1 MAPRLKYKNIE
12 FLKKLGN
19 SDKPSLTNINKVLE
33 ILKNPHKKNMGIK
46 IAISGTN
53 GKGSV
58 AKSLSEILNKSKYRV
73 GLYTSPHI
81 FDINERIQINNKK
94 ISSKELNEI
103 LGIVIDKQKKA
114 NIQLSYFELLTVAS
128 IFYFSKAKNN
138 INIFEVGLGGK
149 YDATNVIDSQISIIT
164 NVSKDHTEYLG
175 NTISKIAKEKVG
187 IVKKV

>member
-19 SDKPSLTNINKVLE
+19 SDKPSLTKINKVLE
-33 ILKNPHKKNMGIK
+33 ILNNPHKNNMGIK

-81 FDINERIQINNKK
+81 FDINEILLIVF
-94 ISSKELNEI
+94 ELNIEEFNLDNLFI
-103 LGIVIDKQKKA
+103 PLSAKSITNPVTEKKA
-114 NIQLSYFELLTVAS
+114 VE
-128 IFYFSKAKNN
+128 SKMN
-138 INIFEVGLGGK
+138 LRP
-149 YDATNVIDSQISIIT
+149 S
-164 NVSKDHTEYLG
+164 
-175 NTISKIAKEKVG
+175 
-187 IVKKV
+187 

>member
-33 ILKNPHKKNMGIK
+33 ILNNPHKKNMGIK

-94 ISSKELNEI
+94 ISIKEFKPGKVLPSKNEETSI
-103 LGIVIDKQKKA
+103 LKFKQEFQKLIK
-114 NIQLSYFELLTVAS
+114 
-128 IFYFSKAKNN
+128 
-138 INIFEVGLGGK
+138 
-149 YDATNVIDSQISIIT
+149 
-164 NVSKDHTEYLG
+164 
-175 NTISKIAKEKVG
+175 
-187 IVKKV
+187 